1 MTTLNKA
8 SDLADTAGMS
18 HSVRRTAVVRVLV
31 ADDYPDS
38 AESLAA
44 LLAHAGCDVQVAH
57 DGADAL
63 ERIRLSQPHVCILDL
78 SMPKLNG
85 FELARWIRLQSWAH
99 RPQLIALTGWARPD
113 DLERAR
119 VAGFDHHF
127 SKPADPLEIVRV
139 IQKVRYRIAATFRTW
154 DARGW

>member
-1 MTTLNKA
+1 MTRLNKA
-8 SDLADTAGMS
+8 SDHADTAVS
-18 HSVRRTAVVRVLV
+18 PYSVKQTAVRVLV

-44 LLAHAGCDVQVAH
+44 LLAYAGFDVQISH
-57 DGADAL
+57 DGEDAL
-63 ERIRLSQPHVCILDL
+63 ERVRLWQPHVCILDL

-85 FELARWIRLQSWAH
+85 FDLARWIRKQSWAH
-99 RPQLIALTGWARPD
+99 RPQLIALTGWARAD

-119 VAGFDHHF
+119 AAGFDHHF

-139 IQKVRYRIAATFRTW
+139 IQKVRYRIAAAFRNW